1 MLVPLYSPVA
11 EPPRGLFLLNL
22 LLMQKLTLLLLVL
35 AVGLSSCVSKKQ
47 LEAAQADVASR
58 DEIIAQRDQEINR
71 YAQQLAECERKELQL
86 ENQMKVATERA
97 QLREEQIED
106 LRKQR
111 DAQLEQVGDLTV
123 LSQGANQNI
132 GNTLRQLEGKDRY
145 IRLLQEAKSKA
156 DSINLALAVNLKS
169 VLRDGIEDQ
178 DVDIKVDKTVVYIN
192 LSDKMLYKSGSYQI
206 TDRAGEVLEKIAQI
220 AKSRPNLDLMV
231 EGYTDNV
238 PINSTCV
245 KDNWDLSVLR
255 ATSVVKALQNKYDID
270 PNRLIASGRGEYN
283 QLVANDTPENR
294 STNRRTRIILLPR
307 LNQFYDLL
315 DPTKVPE

>member
-145 IRLLQEAKSKA
+145 IRLLQ
-156 DSINLALAVNLKS
+156 
-169 VLRDGIEDQ
+169 
-178 DVDIKVDKTVVYIN
+178 
-192 LSDKMLYKSGSYQI
+192 
-206 TDRAGEVLEKIAQI
+206 
-220 AKSRPNLDLMV
+220 
-231 EGYTDNV
+231 
-238 PINSTCV
+238 
-245 KDNWDLSVLR
+245 
-255 ATSVVKALQNKYDID
+255 
-270 PNRLIASGRGEYN
+270 
-283 QLVANDTPENR
+283 
-294 STNRRTRIILLPR
+294 
-307 LNQFYDLL
+307 
-315 DPTKVPE
+315 